1 MRCVT
6 ACDAYDDPSTFADG
20 ASSPGPQALETL
32 EGFRHPVTSCVE
44 ADQNRVGGCYPRS
57 QKCGNGLSE
66 RQPGRAPSTPA
77 MREDVRGVR
86 TKHWSE
92 DGSVSRLAS
101 RMCLLAD
108 FVRFVL
114 DWGPLACSSV
124 AQADGELQTSEPVRP
139 VKRSKRKDLVERLS
153 HPQLTTHGTESL
165 RARYAPIKQRARCD

>member
-20 ASSPGPQALETL
+20 ALSPGPQTLEAL

-57 QKCGNGLSE
+57 QKCGKGLSE

-86 TKHWSE
+86 TKRWSE
-92 DGSVSRLAS
+92 NGSVSRLAS

-114 DWGPLACSSV
+114 DWGPRGQRGGHDTTRAARASQAVSHHPLGSSKPLA
-124 AQADGELQTSEPVRP
+124 AARP
-139 VKRSKRKDLVERLS
+139 G
-153 HPQLTTHGTESL
+153 P
-165 RARYAPIKQRARCD
+165 